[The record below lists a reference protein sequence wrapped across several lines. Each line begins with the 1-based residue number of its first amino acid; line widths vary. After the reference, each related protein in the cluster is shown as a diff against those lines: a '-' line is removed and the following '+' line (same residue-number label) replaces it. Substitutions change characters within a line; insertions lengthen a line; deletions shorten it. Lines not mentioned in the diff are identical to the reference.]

1 MNLYLVSYDKDFH
14 LISAKKWMET
24 DSLLDINQH
33 IKSYHSIDSE
43 RYFPLL
49 NNNDMYKLRSDGKTV
64 LIFSNGGHYFLFDIN
79 SEGGKGIARD
89 VTIEEILNG

>member
-24 DSLLDINQH
+24 DALVDINKH
-33 IKSYHSIDSE
+33 IKENHNIECD

-49 NNNDMYKLRSDGKTV
+49 NNNDMYSLRSNGKTV
-64 LIFSNGGHYFLFDIN
+64 LIFTKEFYFFLFDIN
-79 SEGGKGIARD
+79 SEGGKGISRD